1 MSSQAGVN
9 GSNIMSELKLAIF
22 DMDDVLCVYDRAARI
37 DALAALSGRSPDYI
51 LSAIWQSGF
60 EARSDAGD
68 LDSARYLAGFGE
80 RLGYPLTRAEWV
92 EARRLAMRPCP
103 EVLALV
109 AAVRSRVPVALLTN
123 NGFLVAE
130 EIATLFPALPALFG
144 ERLFV
149 SAMFGRKKPDPA
161 IYRALAARVGV
172 APHEA
177 FFTDDKPR
185 NVSGAEMA
193 GLTGHVFA
201 SPRELATALARH
213 GLLDSALPPP

>member
-1 MSSQAGVN
+1 MSQV
-9 GSNIMSELKLAIF
+9 KLAIF
-22 DMDDVLCVYDRAARI
+22 DMDDVLCIYDRAARI
-37 DALAALSGRSPDYI
+37 DTLAALSGRSTDYI
-51 LSAIWQSGF
+51 LSAIWESGF

-92 EARRLAMRPCP
+92 NARRLAMRPCP
-103 EVLALV
+103 EVLAMV
-109 AAVRSRVPVALLTN
+109 EAVKMRIPVALLTN

-130 EIATLFPALPALFG
+130 EMGTLFPALPALFG

-149 SAMFGRKKPDPA
+149 SAMFGLKKPDPE
-161 IYRALAARVGV
+161 IYRALTRRLGV

-185 NVSGAEMA
+185 NVRGAELA
-193 GLTGHVFA
+193 GLTGHVFG
-201 SPRELATALARH
+201 SPQGLATALAHH
-213 GLLDSALPPP
+213 GLIDSALPPP

>member
-1 MSSQAGVN
+1 MSSHAGVN
-9 GSNIMSELKLAIF
+9 GSNIMSHLKLAIF

-37 DALAALSGRSPDYI
+37 EALAALSGRSPDFI

-80 RLGYPLTRAEWV
+80 RLGYPLTRAQWV
-92 EARRLAMRPCP
+92 EARRLAMSPCP
-103 EVLALV
+103 EVLSMV
-109 AAVRSRVPVALLTN
+109 AAVGARVPVALLTN

-130 EIATLFPALPALFG
+130 EIADLFPALPALFG

-149 SAMFGRKKPDPA
+149 SAMFGRKKPDPE
-161 IYRALAARVGV
+161 IYRALASRVGV

-185 NVSGAEMA
+185 NVSGAEQA
-193 GLTGHVFA
+193 GLTGHVFT
-201 SPRELATALARH
+201 SPQGLAGALARH